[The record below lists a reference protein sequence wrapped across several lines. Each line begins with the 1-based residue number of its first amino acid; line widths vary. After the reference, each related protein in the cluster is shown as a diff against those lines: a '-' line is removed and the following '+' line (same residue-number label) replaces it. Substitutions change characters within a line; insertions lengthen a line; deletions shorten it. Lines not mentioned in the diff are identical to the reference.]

1 MADPDT
7 KIPWREVLERFLVLL
22 LSMSFLVVVAV
33 VVAVFVVDSPVDLEI
48 RAWIYVKL
56 NQPNMAVKAYSKLA
70 QIDPR
75 NYKALERIGDLY
87 TGQEAH
93 QEAAAYYA
101 KAARLNR
108 SVPNLLNAAISA
120 QKAGLKEE
128 ALRHYREVLALE
140 PNNIVAK
147 TNMASVT
154 PPKPAKSWVPAPEPL
169 EPSEKAQE
177 TRTEPPERP
186 PEPRTGEEPSQ
197 LSKPEPAQKPVGP
210 PPKSILPCDHML
222 KDVKDLIGNTDPDK
236 LSLFKERMGDPH
248 RTCETDARKTYCF
261 KCIVRGR
268 LSDTIEIIEKD
279 DRVESYYFGSCS
291 CTENGAK

>member
-1 MADPDT
+1 
-7 KIPWREVLERFLVLL
+7 
-22 LSMSFLVVVAV
+22 
-33 VVAVFVVDSPVDLEI
+33 
-48 RAWIYVKL
+48 
-56 NQPNMAVKAYSKLA
+56 
-70 QIDPR
+70 
-75 NYKALERIGDLY
+75 
-87 TGQEAH
+87 
-93 QEAAAYYA
+93 
-101 KAARLNR
+101 LNR

-154 PPKPAKSWVPAPEPL
+154 PPQPAKSSVPAQEPL